1 VRIATAS
8 EKNQYLKEQLVVDGP
23 RFLSGPVRALPVF
36 AGVPTADSLIPDA
49 SGRVPVLLHLNECP
63 FPPSPRVVDAICR
76 AAAGVNRYGE
86 PRPAALGAAL
96 AAKTGVAAGKIVIG
110 NGSDEILGLVCQM
123 ALGPGDS
130 AVMPTPSFPRYRI
143 GARMMGA
150 ETRLVRNLEDGRNDV
165 AGLLRAIDHTTKVVF
180 ACTPNNPSGAPL
192 PQAEI
197 RALVE
202 GVPDDVLLVMDE
214 AYFEFDAAEGGAG
227 ALGDL
232 TRRRGPWLSTRT
244 LSKAYAIAGMRVGYG
259 LAGDEGV
266 AEGLLRVKLNFN
278 LSRLAVAAARA
289 ALADER
295 YSQECI
301 GRTVAERSRLVAGIA
316 GLGFDPLPSRANFVS
331 FDYRAN
337 AVPVMLAMAAEDVFV
352 REWRDPGFETFI
364 RITVGLPE
372 ENDRAVRA
380 LARAIAS
387 DAGDP
392 ERAQR

>member
-1 VRIATAS
+1 MI
-8 EKNQYLKEQLVVDGP
+8 DGP
-23 RFLSGPVRALPVF
+23 RFLSVPVRALPVF
-36 AGVPTADSLIPDA
+36 AGVPTADSLARDQM
-49 SGRVPVLLHLNECP
+49 GHDPVLLHLNECP

-96 AAKTGVAAGKIVIG
+96 ASKTGIAAGNIVIG

-150 ETRLVRNLEDGRNDV
+150 ETRLVRILEDGRNDV
-165 AGLLRAIDHTTKVVF
+165 AGLLKAIDHTTKVVF

-192 PQAEI
+192 APDEI

-202 GVPDDVLLVMDE
+202 GVPDDVLLVVDE
-214 AYFEFDAAEGGAG
+214 AYYEFDAAEGGTG
-227 ALGDL
+227 ALDEL
-232 TRRRGPWLSTRT
+232 ARRRGPWLSTRT
-244 LSKAYAIAGMRVGYG
+244 LSKSYAIAGMRVGYG
-259 LAGDEGV
+259 LAGSQAV
-266 AEGLLRVKLNFN
+266 ADGLVRVKLNFN
-278 LSRLAVAAARA
+278 LSRLAVAGAQA

-295 YSQECI
+295 YSQECVARVI
-301 GRTVAERSRLVAGIA
+301 AERRRLAAGIE
-316 GLGFDPLPSRANFVS
+316 GLGFGTLPSRANFVS

-337 AVPVMLAMAAEDVFV
+337 AVPVMAAMAAEGVFI

-372 ENDRAVRA
+372 ENDRALRA
-380 LARAIAS
+380 LGRATAL
-387 DAGDP
+387 DMGNRETMP
-392 ERAQR
+392 G